1 MNKWIDF
8 LESDNSSQN
17 PELTVILF
25 HGFGADAYDL
35 RSLSEVLD
43 SGKATRWLFPNGPLS
58 VPIGPGWMGRAWWT
72 IDVNRL
78 QTAMMKGESVDLS
91 NERPQMI
98 DQVVE
103 KCFTMIEGLNTPWSR
118 IVLGGFSQGS
128 MLATELALK
137 APESPKALIVLSGNL
152 INQDEVKKLA
162 PSRKGL
168 PFFMSHGQQDQ
179 VLPAKG
185 AQKLEGIFSNAG
197 LKGKLHLFQGG
208 HEIPTEVIY
217 KLNSFLKEI

>member
-43 SGKATRWLFPNGPLS
+43 SGKSTRWLFPNGPLS
-58 VPIGPGWMGRAWWT
+58 VPIGPGWTGRAWWT

-78 QTAMMKGESVDLS
+78 QTAMNQGESVDLS
-91 NERPQMI
+91 HERPAAM

-103 KCFTMIEGLNTPWSR
+103 KCFTMIEGLKTPWNQ

-137 APESPKALIVLSGNL
+137 APESPRGLIVLSGNL

-168 PFFMSHGQQDQ
+168 SFFMSHGQQDQ
-179 VLPAKG
+179 VLPVKG
-185 AQKLEGIFSNAG
+185 AQKLEGAFSNAG
-197 LKGKLHLFQGG
+197 LRGKLHLFQGG
-208 HEIPTEVIY
+208 HEIPLDVIS